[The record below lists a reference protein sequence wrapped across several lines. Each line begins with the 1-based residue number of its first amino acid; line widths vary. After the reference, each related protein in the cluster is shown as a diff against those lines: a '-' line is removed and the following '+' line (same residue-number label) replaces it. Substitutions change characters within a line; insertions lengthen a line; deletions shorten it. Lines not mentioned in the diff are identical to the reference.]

1 MSINLVATDV
11 SRFLSCTK
19 KYEFEKSKS
28 FLTVSSKKNNL
39 KTGIGNLIHFVLE
52 KFFYTELRSIDNALI
67 EKYYLEFISEKNRGE
82 FFDDKFFKT
91 IEGIKTISIIKKMVD
106 SIYKIQNIETYKFLP
121 EEYYQVPPFGGQI
134 DLILESEEKVITIDY
149 KTGNIT
155 STDNINILDSIIN
168 QFKVY
173 QVLIENKYPTKILEF
188 YILDKKGALIQVD
201 YSKSDIET
209 FKESILDLVDRF
221 NNKIYTF
228 GKVDTCFT
236 CSYSAFCDNYTPSEQ
251 NENIEVS
258 SNIQSKVTSVKKELN
273 MYIIESTGLGSL
285 HNGLKVKLV
294 MDSDDC
300 SDLVLENDSVINL
313 NSPKFL
319 QQNEDVSVLKLGFGS
334 ITLSR
339 T

>member
-67 EKYYLEFISEKNRGE
+67 EKYYHEFISEKNRGE
-82 FFDDKFFKT
+82 IFDDKFFKT
-91 IEGIKTISIIKKMVD
+91 IEGIKTISIIKKMAD
-106 SIYKIQNIETYKFLP
+106 SIYKIQDIETYKFLP

-188 YILDKKGALIQVD
+188 YILDKKGELIQVD
-201 YSKSDIET
+201 YSKSDTEI

-221 NNKIYTF
+221 NNNIYTF

-236 CSYSAFCDNYTPSEQ
+236 CSYSAFCDNYTPSDE
-251 NENIEVS
+251 NESIEVS
-258 SNIQSKVTSVKKELN
+258 NNIQSKVTSVKNELN
-273 MYIIESTGLGSL
+273 KTIIESVGLGSIYK
-285 HNGLKVKLV
+285 GLKVKLV
-294 MDSDDC
+294 IDSEDC
-300 SDLVLENDSVINL
+300 NNVDIKNDSVINL
-313 NSPKFL
+313 NRPKFL
-319 QQNEDVSVLKLGFGS
+319 QQSGDVNVLKLGFGS
-334 ITLSR
+334 ITLLN